1 MKGIYKMPDNI
12 QWLFFDLG
20 YTLIDEHAAHEK
32 RIKDCIEYQR
42 RRYGRTFTY
51 EQIYNEMCRASADYR
66 QQFYGAMEALGIEEK
81 TPYPKEFEKPYPQA
95 EHVLKELS
103 KKYSVGIIANQS
115 AGTEDRLKKFGLS
128 QYISICISSAETGY
142 EKPVSRIFALALN
155 KAKCR
160 AQNAVMIGDR
170 LDNDIFPAKKLGMRT
185 VHIKQ
190 GFGAYQAPRSDE
202 YKADITVSN
211 LTELLNYF

>member
-1 MKGIYKMPDNI
+1 MDFENAK
-12 QWLFFDLG
+12 WLFFDLG

-32 RIKDCIEYQR
+32 RINDCIEYQR
-42 RRYGRTFTY
+42 KRYGRIFTY
-51 EQIYNEMCRASADYR
+51 EQIYKEMCRASADYR

-81 TPYPKEFEKPYPQA
+81 TPYPKALEKPFEDA
-95 EHVLKELS
+95 EAVLETLS
-103 KKYSVGIIANQS
+103 AKYSVGIIANQS
-115 AGTEDRLKKFGLS
+115 AGAEERLKKYGLS
-128 QYISICISSAETGY
+128 QYISLCISSAEVGY
-142 EKPVSRIFALALN
+142 AKPDSRIFALALN

-190 GFGAYQAPRSDE
+190 GFGRYQTPRSKE
-202 YKADITVSN
+202 YKANITVNN
-211 LTELLNYF
+211 LTDLLKYF

>member
-1 MKGIYKMPDNI
+1 MDFENAK
-12 QWLFFDLG
+12 WLFFDLG

-32 RIKDCIEYQR
+32 RINDCIEYQR
-42 RRYGRTFTY
+42 KRYGRIFTH
-51 EQIYNEMCRASADYR
+51 EQIYKEMCRASADYR

-81 TPYPKEFEKPYPQA
+81 TPYPKALEKPFEDA
-95 EHVLKELS
+95 EAVLKTLS
-103 KKYSVGIIANQS
+103 AKYSVGIIANQS
-115 AGTEDRLKKFGLS
+115 TGAEERLKKYGLS
-128 QYISICISSAETGY
+128 QYISLCISSAEAGY
-142 EKPVSRIFALALN
+142 AKPDSRIFALALN

-190 GFGAYQAPRSDE
+190 GFGTYQTPRSKE
-202 YKADITVSN
+202 YKADITVNN
-211 LTELLNYF
+211 LTDLLKYF

>member
-1 MKGIYKMPDNI
+1 MDFENAK
-12 QWLFFDLG
+12 WLFFDLG

-32 RIKDCIEYQR
+32 RINDCIEYQR
-42 RRYGRTFTY
+42 KRYGRIFTY
-51 EQIYNEMCRASADYR
+51 EQIYKEMCRASADYL

-81 TPYPKEFEKPYPQA
+81 TPYPKALEKPFEDA
-95 EHVLKELS
+95 EAVLKTLS
-103 KKYSVGIIANQS
+103 AKYSVGIIANQS
-115 AGTEDRLKKFGLS
+115 AGAEERLKKYGLS
-128 QYISICISSAETGY
+128 QYISLCISSAEAGY
-142 EKPVSRIFALALN
+142 AKPDSRIFALALN

-190 GFGAYQAPRSDE
+190 GFGAYQTPRSE
-202 YKADITVSN
+202 GYKADITVDN
-211 LTELLNYF
+211 LTDLLKYF

>member
-1 MKGIYKMPDNI
+1 MDFENSK
-12 QWLFFDLG
+12 WLFFDLG

-32 RIKDCIEYQR
+32 RINDCIEYQR
-42 RRYGRTFTY
+42 KRYGRIFTY
-51 EQIYNEMCRASADYR
+51 EQIYKEMCRASADYR

-81 TPYPKEFEKPYPQA
+81 TPYPKALEKPFEDA
-95 EHVLKELS
+95 EAVLETLYT
-103 KKYSVGIIANQS
+103 KYSVGIIANQS
-115 AGTEDRLKKFGLS
+115 AGAEERLKKYGLS
-128 QYISICISSAETGY
+128 QYISLCISSAEAGY
-142 EKPVSRIFALALN
+142 AKPDSRIFALALN

-190 GFGAYQAPRSDE
+190 GFGVYQTPRSE
-202 YKADITVSN
+202 GYKADIAVDN
-211 LTELLNYF
+211 LTDLLKYF

>member
-1 MKGIYKMPDNI
+1 MDFENSK
-12 QWLFFDLG
+12 WLFFDLG

-32 RIKDCIEYQR
+32 RINDCIEYQR
-42 RRYGRTFTY
+42 KRYGRIFTY
-51 EQIYNEMCRASADYR
+51 EQIYKEMCRASADYR

-81 TPYPKEFEKPYPQA
+81 TPYPKALEKPFEDA
-95 EHVLKELS
+95 EAVLETLS
-103 KKYSVGIIANQS
+103 AKYSVGIIANQS
-115 AGTEDRLKKFGLS
+115 AGAEERLKKYGLS
-128 QYISICISSAETGY
+128 QYISLCISSAEAGY
-142 EKPVSRIFALALN
+142 AKPDSRIFTLALN

-190 GFGAYQAPRSDE
+190 GFGAYQTPRSE
-202 YKADITVSN
+202 GYKADITVDN
-211 LTELLNYF
+211 LTDLLKYF

>member
-1 MKGIYKMPDNI
+1 MDFENAK
-12 QWLFFDLG
+12 WLFFDLG

-32 RIKDCIEYQR
+32 RINDCIEYQR
-42 RRYGRTFTY
+42 KRYGRIFTY
-51 EQIYNEMCRASADYR
+51 EQIYKEMCRASADYR

-81 TPYPKEFEKPYPQA
+81 TPYPKALEKPFEDA
-95 EHVLKELS
+95 EAVLEMLS
-103 KKYSVGIIANQS
+103 AKYSVGIIANQS
-115 AGTEDRLKKFGLS
+115 TGAEERLKKYGLS
-128 QYISICISSAETGY
+128 QYISLCISSAEAGY
-142 EKPVSRIFALALN
+142 AKPDSRIFALALN

-190 GFGAYQAPRSDE
+190 GFGTYQTPRSKE
-202 YKADITVSN
+202 YKADITVNN
-211 LTELLNYF
+211 LTDLLKYF